1 MVRLVTDSAAD
12 LSQDMIAR
20 YSLKVAPLLVHDG
33 ERQYR
38 DAVEIRP
45 KTVYDDMRG
54 GKSFKTSQATP
65 ESFLEIFRS
74 CSDADE
80 VLYLAF
86 SSGLSGTYN
95 SGLIARDL
103 YKEEGGK
110 ARIEIVDTRAASG
123 AFGLI
128 VYEVARR
135 AEAGASFDELIAY
148 SESLIERIDHLFT
161 VDDLEYLFRGGRL
174 SRSSALIGGLLN
186 IKPILSVAE
195 GKLTPIEK
203 SRGRLKS
210 IKRICELMGER
221 TAGKSLKDQTVFVY
235 HGDDLE
241 AAHKLQELIQ
251 EAHGVETF
259 VIGEV
264 GAVIGAHTGPGVL
277 AAFYLKPES
286 K

>member
-1 MVRLVTDSAAD
+1 MIRLVTDSASD
-12 LSQDMIAR
+12 LSHDLIAENNL
-20 YSLKVAPLLVHDG
+20 SVAPLLVHDD

-38 DAVEIRP
+38 DAVDIQP
-45 KTVYDDMRG
+45 KTVYDRMRG
-54 GKSFKTSQATP
+54 GQSFKTSQATP
-65 ESFLEIFRS
+65 ESFLEIFKS
-74 CSDADE
+74 FSDEDE

-110 ARIEIVDTRAASG
+110 ARIEILDTQAASG

-128 VYEVARR
+128 VYEVAKR
-135 AEAGASFDELIAY
+135 AKAGADFEELLAY
-148 SESLIERIDHLFT
+148 AQSLIPRTEHLFT

-186 IKPILSVAE
+186 IKPILTVAD
-195 GKLTPIEK
+195 GKLTPLEK
-203 SRGRLKS
+203 TRGRLKS
-210 IKRICELMGER
+210 IKRISELMGER
-221 TAGKSLKDQTVFVY
+221 TGGNLKGQTVFIY

-251 EAHGVETF
+251 EAYGAQSF
-259 VIGEV
+259 IIGEV

-277 AAFYLKPES
+277 AAFYLKPVE
-286 K
+286 

>member
-1 MVRLVTDSAAD
+1 MIRLVTDSASD
-12 LSQDMIAR
+12 LSHDMIAE
-20 YSLKVAPLLVHDG
+20 YDLKAAPLLVHDD

-38 DAVEIRP
+38 DAVDIEP
-45 KTVYDDMRG
+45 KTVYDRMRG
-54 GKSFKTSQATP
+54 GQTFKTSQATP

-74 CSDADE
+74 FSDEDE

-95 SGLIARDL
+95 SGQIARDL
-103 YKEEGGK
+103 YNEEGGK
-110 ARIEIVDTRAASG
+110 ARIEILDTGAASG

-128 VYEVARR
+128 VYEVAKRAREGVDFEALLAYAQSLIPR
-135 AEAGASFDELIAY
+135 AE
-148 SESLIERIDHLFT
+148 HLFT

-186 IKPILSVAE
+186 IKPILTVEA
-195 GKLTPIEK
+195 GKLTPLEK
-203 SRGRLKS
+203 TRGRQKS

-221 TAGKSLKDQTVFVY
+221 TGGNLKGQTVFIY

-241 AAHKLQELIQ
+241 AAHKLKAMIQ
-251 EAHGVETF
+251 EAYGVEYF

-277 AAFYLKPES
+277 AAFYLKPLA
-286 K
+286 

>member
-1 MVRLVTDSAAD
+1 MIRLVTDSAAD
-12 LSQDMIAR
+12 LSQDIIAR
-20 YSLKVAPLLVHDG
+20 YNLKVAPLLVHDG

-45 KTVYDDMRG
+45 KTVYDGMRG
-54 GKSFKTSQATP
+54 GNSYKTSQATP
-65 ESFLEIFRS
+65 ESFLEIFQS
-74 CSDADE
+74 FSDEDE

-110 ARIEIVDTRAASG
+110 ARIEIIDTKAASG

-128 VYEVARR
+128 VYEVARHL
-135 AEAGASFDELIAY
+135 EAGASFEALTAY
-148 SESLIERIDHLFT
+148 AQSLIERVDHLFT

-174 SRSSALIGGLLN
+174 SRSSALLGGLLN
-186 IKPILSVAE
+186 IKPILTVAD
-195 GKLTPIEK
+195 GKLTPLEK
-203 SRGRLKS
+203 ARGRLKS

-221 TAGKSLKDQTVFVY
+221 TKGQSLEGQTVFVY
-235 HGDDLE
+235 HGDDIE

-251 EAHGVETF
+251 EAYGVTTF

-277 AAFYLKPES
+277 AAFYLKPEA
-286 K
+286 